1 MHYPF
6 LMDDFLL
13 SLYHNQQKNI
23 RLGDRMGTLFYGG
36 TIYTMEDETS
46 IAEAVYVEDGTI
58 MGVGKESALRNT
70 WRNSIDDEYNLSGA
84 IMYPGFVDSHLHII
98 GHGEK
103 LLHLDLSSMKS
114 ANEVLQALERKAQ
127 ELEPE
132 EWLIA
137 DGWNENQWEEVRIID
152 KKELDDISS
161 EHPIILSRIC
171 RHALIVNSKVLDLA
185 GITRE
190 MEDPQ
195 GGKIVRDQSGE
206 PTGYLLD
213 QAQEL
218 VKEIMPLISESKLQ
232 ETVKVAIEDLLRLG
246 LVGGHSEDLSYYG
259 GFERTLNAYHKVLPE
274 KYKFRAHLLVHHL
287 VFNEMLDQGLHYG
300 DGGDFTTLGAM
311 KIFSDGA
318 LGGRTA
324 WLSEPYHDDP
334 SNVGIPIHKRH
345 NIEILFQKARK
356 TEHPVAVHA
365 IGDQAVEEIVACI
378 EKYPL
383 NNGLKDRIIHAQ
395 IMNDKLLDRLKKIP
409 VVLDIQPSFVASDFP
424 WVKDRIGD
432 RRTNDAYPWKTYLN
446 NGIACA
452 GGSDAPIEEVNP
464 LLGMQAAVTRR
475 SNIDGQV
482 YGSHQKLSVF
492 EAISLYTKGSAYVI
506 NHAHDRGMIQ
516 PGFVADFTILEK
528 DLFKHDPGRFHEIE
542 VKATIVDGEV
552 MYEKPEA

>member
-1 MHYPF
+1 
-6 LMDDFLL
+6 
-13 SLYHNQQKNI
+13 
-23 RLGDRMGTLFYGG
+23 MGTLIFGG
-36 TIYTMEDETS
+36 TIYTMEDESSTT
-46 IAEAVYVEDGTI
+46 EAVYVEKGTI
-58 MGVGKESALRNT
+58 IDVGKELDLRNT
-70 WRNSIDDEYNLSGA
+70 FMHRIDQEYNLDGA
-84 IMYPGFVDSHLHII
+84 TMYPGFVDSHLHII

-114 ANEVLQALERKAQ
+114 AKEVLHTLERKAKK
-127 ELEPE
+127 LETD

-137 DGWNENQWEEVRIID
+137 DGWNENQWQDARIID
-152 KKELDDISS
+152 KKELDDISYG
-161 EHPIILSRIC
+161 HPIILSRIC
-171 RHALIVNSKVLDLA
+171 RHAIIVNSKVLELA
-185 GITRE
+185 GIRSET
-190 MEDPQ
+190 EDPQ
-195 GGKIVRDQSGE
+195 GGKIIRDPTGE

-218 VKEIMPLISESKLQ
+218 VKEIMPPISEAKLQ

-259 GFERTLNAYHKVLPE
+259 GFERTLKAYHQILPK

-287 VFNEMLDQGLHYG
+287 VFDEMLDQGLRYG
-300 DGGDFTTLGAM
+300 DGGEFTTLGAM

-334 SNVGIPIHKRH
+334 NNVGIPIHKLH
-345 NIEILFQKARK
+345 NLEILFQKARK
-356 TEHPVAVHA
+356 FDHPVAVHA
-365 IGDQAVEEIVACI
+365 IGDKAVEEIVTCI

-383 NNGLKDRIIHAQ
+383 SNGLKDRIIHAQ
-395 IMNDKLLDRLKKIP
+395 IMNDKLLDRLKNIP
-409 VVLDIQPSFVASDFP
+409 IVLDIQPSFVASDFP
-424 WVKDRIGD
+424 WVKDRLGNT
-432 RRTNDAYPWKTYLN
+432 RSNKAYPWKTYLN

-475 SNIDGQV
+475 SNIDGKI

-492 EAISLYTKGSAYVI
+492 EAISLYTKGSANVI
-506 NHAHDRGMIQ
+506 GHAHDRGMIK
-516 PGFVADFTILEK
+516 PSYAADFTILEK
-528 DLFKHDPGRFHEIE
+528 DLFKHDPDLFHEIE
-542 VKATIVDGEV
+542 VKATIVDGEI

>member
-1 MHYPF
+1 
-6 LMDDFLL
+6 
-13 SLYHNQQKNI
+13 
-23 RLGDRMGTLFYGG
+23 MGTLFYGG

-58 MGVGKESALRNT
+58 IEVGNKSELLHTFRH
-70 WRNSIDDEYNLSGA
+70 RIDEEYNMDGA
-84 IMYPGFVDSHLHII
+84 TMYPGFVDSHLHII

-114 ANEVLQALERKAQ
+114 AKEVLQALERKVE
-127 ELEPE
+127 ELKPGD
-132 EWLIA
+132 WLIA
-137 DGWNENQWEEVRIID
+137 DGWNENQWQDARIMD
-152 KKELDDISS
+152 KKELDDISRG
-161 EHPIILSRIC
+161 HPIILSRIC
-171 RHALIVNSKVLDLA
+171 RHAIIVNSKVLELA
-185 GITRE
+185 GITTE
-190 MEDPQ
+190 TEDPQ
-195 GGKIVRDQSGE
+195 GGKIIRDRSGE

-218 VKEIMPLISESKLQ
+218 VKEMMPPISESKLE

-259 GFERTLNAYHKVLPE
+259 GFKRTLKAYHQILPK

-287 VFNEMLDQGLHYG
+287 VFNEMFDQGLQYG
-300 DGGDFTTLGAM
+300 DGGEFTTLGAM

-324 WLSEPYHDDP
+324 WLSEPYHDD
-334 SNVGIPIHKRH
+334 SENAGIPIHKRQDL
-345 NIEILFQKARK
+345 EILFQKARK
-356 TEHPVAVHA
+356 FQHPVAVHA
-365 IGDQAVEEIVACI
+365 IGDKAVEEIVTCI

-383 NNGLKDRIIHAQ
+383 DNDLKDRIIHAQ

-424 WVKDRIGD
+424 WVKDRLGD
-432 RRTNDAYPWKTYLN
+432 SRTNAAYPWKTYLN

-475 SNIDGQV
+475 SNMDGQI

-506 NHAHDRGMIQ
+506 NHVHDRGLIK
-516 PGFVADFTILEK
+516 PGYVADFTILER
-528 DLFKHDPGRFHEIE
+528 DLFQHDPDLFHEIE
-542 VKATIVDGEV
+542 VKATIVDGEI
-552 MYEKPEA
+552 MYEKTEA